1 MQRRNPLPL
10 FNSVE
15 RRSLEIILF
24 PSFFFYSFLPCP
36 FNTIVNGVE
45 RRSRE
50 SIQASARRATHAMQ
64 PVLNFYFYLLFIILG
79 YRATSHPC
87 HATCVKILFLF
98 LFFLGYRSTS
108 LYAMQPWLD

>member
-1 MQRRNPLPL
+1 
-10 FNSVE
+10 
-15 RRSLEIILF
+15 
-24 PSFFFYSFLPCP
+24 
-36 FNTIVNGVE
+36 
-45 RRSRE
+45 
-50 SIQASARRATHAMQ
+50 MQ

-108 LYAMQPWLD
+108 LYAMQPWLDWQYYVMILIIINNIILWFLSLLYIIIIITIHIHTEWYEYEC

>member
-1 MQRRNPLPL
+1 MQCRNPLPL
-10 FNSVE
+10 FTGVE

-24 PSFFFYSFLPCP
+24 PSFFLFILTLPFQHYRQWCAAQISGNYFAAQFFLYIFLPCP

-64 PVLNFYFYLLFIILG
+64 PVLIKY
-79 YRATSHPC
+79 
-87 HATCVKILFLF
+87 
-98 LFFLGYRSTS
+98 
-108 LYAMQPWLD
+108 